1 MKTNIIHWVLSLAL
15 SMIVGVAYS
24 QETATQ
30 EVAEQD
36 GAGQQQRPQ
45 MPGLFLTVEQR
56 RILEALRQGVLNEQ
70 NLREDRFVPVVLREE
85 ALPEEVINLSVR
97 RMFKV
102 EALVKHKKS
111 GKTILWMNDR
121 YYDLDKDKTLL
132 ERLDFLKIET
142 SDARS
147 GLAGYDNIS
156 KSRFNIKVGQ
166 SINKEGAIKRNA
178 SRGTK
183 RQVVTFPNERRQKK
197 TCR

>member
-85 ALPEEVINLSVR
+85 ALPEEVIKLERSEDV
-97 RMFKV
+97 KV

-147 GLAGYDNIS
+147 VWQAMTISASLVLISRWDN
-156 KSRFNIKVGQ
+156 
-166 SINKEGAIKRNA
+166 
-178 SRGTK
+178 
-183 RQVVTFPNERRQKK
+183 P
-197 TCR
+197 

>member
-85 ALPEEVINLSVR
+85 ALPR
-97 RMFKV
+97 R
-102 EALVKHKKS
+102 
-111 GKTILWMNDR
+111 GYKT
-121 YYDLDKDKTLL
+121 
-132 ERLDFLKIET
+132 
-142 SDARS
+142 
-147 GLAGYDNIS
+147 
-156 KSRFNIKVGQ
+156 
-166 SINKEGAIKRNA
+166 
-178 SRGTK
+178 
-183 RQVVTFPNERRQKK
+183 
-197 TCR
+197 